1 MHQPIR
7 DNLEG
12 YLNGSNDGETPQD
25 FAAHLASCSACAE
38 ELHIMQQQ
46 TQMLRVLRAGGDLEP
61 RAGFYARVMDR
72 IEKQGSDSFW
82 SIFLEP
88 AFGRRLAIASA
99 ALVLL
104 LGTYLVSTEPGD
116 HGLTP
121 SSVAVMQQP
130 DAPDVVPSDDVTLP
144 GPDSLQQQR
153 DAVLVNLASYQE

>member
-7 DNLEG
+7 DNLEE
-12 YLNGSNDGETPQD
+12 YLNGWNDREIPQD
-25 FAAHLASCSACAE
+25 FDAHLASCRACAE
-38 ELHIMQQQ
+38 ELRIIQQQ
-46 TQMLRVLRAGGDLEP
+46 MNMLRVLRPAADVEP
-61 RAGFYARVMDR
+61 RQGFYARVIDR

-116 HGLTP
+116 HGFTP
-121 SSVAVMQQP
+121 SAVAVVQP
-130 DAPDVVPSDDVTLP
+130 DAPDVGVPDDVTLP

>member
-7 DNLEG
+7 DNLEE
-12 YLNGSNDGETPQD
+12 YLNGSNDREIPQD
-25 FAAHLASCSACAE
+25 FAAHLTSCSACVE
-38 ELHIMQQQ
+38 ELRIIQQQ
-46 TQMLRVLRAGGDLEP
+46 TQMLRTLRPGDLEP

-72 IEKQGSDSFW
+72 IENQGSDSFW

-121 SSVAVMQQP
+121 VAVMQP
-130 DAPDVVPSDDVTLP
+130 GAPDVATNDDVTLP